1 MFNLTFIQASEDA
14 HFEDF
19 INNNL
24 AYKVDLSYLK
34 QNKVYLLYRKNEAL
48 GGFVCGSNRPMKT
61 IEVIASASIKE
72 QCYQKFAGHKIAE
85 ISTLWLKKE
94 YRKTW
99 TSKVLWLCIARV
111 AFWGD
116 ADYYLFA
123 TMREGLRDAMHYPA
137 RVYEFVRTPVKEDV
151 GGKMTYFFLI
161 ERRGTLWSMFQTIYY
176 FIFKPKRIL
185 KKKTKEVEKF
195 KINTDTSDLE

>member
-1 MFNLTFIQASEDA
+1 MFNLKLIQASEDA

-19 INNNL
+19 LSNNL
-24 AYKVDLSYLK
+24 AYKVNLSYLK

-99 TSKVLWLCIARV
+99 TSKFLWLCVARV
-111 AFWGD
+111 TFWGD
-116 ADYYLFA
+116 ADYYLFS
-123 TMREGLRDAMHYPA
+123 TRREGLRIAMNYPPH
-137 RVYEFVRTPVKEDV
+137 VYEFVRTPVKKDM
-151 GGKMTYFFLI
+151 GGEMSYFFLV
-161 ERRGTLWSMFQTIYY
+161 ERRRTMWSMFRGIYY
-176 FIFKPKRIL
+176 FIFKPKRML
-185 KKKTKEVEKF
+185 KKRTKNLEKF
-195 KINTDTSDLE
+195 KINLEALD